1 MDKINKIKIKDV
13 TYEIGGG
20 GSATVD
26 SGLST
31 TSENAVQNKVI
42 TSELEKKLDLS
53 SFQTTL
59 HGVFAKYN
67 NFGGRCA
74 YDNIGEAS
82 LHIKSQYTGTTFTS
96 EITDKEQLCKLVGYT
111 GDTSYAS
118 VYTGLYAIFR
128 AKDLYEM
135 KSKFDKNRSF
145 RAYVC
150 NVPSQTEKPLYDIYQ
165 DLGNIT
171 LIAGKSYVMPIGK
184 HYAYQDT
191 NLLYYD
197 NPTEITNATFNSL
210 YETYS
215 GDTSTMFFADWH
227 DIRNAFESY
236 GCGWSINDNSYNRT
250 IYIYSSS
257 MVSYHTSDG
266 NKSGYYVKFIDAN
279 DFTDKQP
286 GNTINLRYNLDYMYG
301 ASDLD
306 DMRADISSNKTKI
319 GKLSNLASEVVY
331 AEPDTADSAHTFTR
345 TINGYNIYTTDKDHR
360 DMKVVKSING
370 KNGNKYGEVFIYAI
384 VNGVDAISTDTSVKL
399 DVRGD
404 WNMNFKGDR
413 HYIYNRPFYQ
423 EDPTYGDPIYLF
435 KGTDYRECYCT
446 NTTLQKDIAEGVL
459 EAPFQD
465 YTCYKEG
472 NKYIVKRTEHI
483 SNPPSSAYGY
493 WSGTTL
499 TSGSSWT
506 SIVANA
512 GSTMDMEDHAQN
524 NFYFR
529 PKIDGVIH
537 KLDNKFIQAKTI
549 NGESVLGEGEIDM
562 SSYQT
567 KAESVKIAR
576 LTQEQYDALTPKDE
590 NTLYIII
597 TES

>member
-26 SGLST
+26 SGLSA

-42 TSELEKKLDLS
+42 TGELGKKLDKS
-53 SFQTTL
+53 NFQTVL

-67 NFGGRCA
+67 NFGGICG
-74 YDNIGEAS
+74 YSDNNEAQ
-82 LHIKSQYTGTTFTS
+82 LHIQSKYTGTTFAS
-96 EITDKEQLCKLVGYT
+96 EITDMEQLCKLVGHT
-111 GDTSYAS
+111 GSTQEIHSAQ
-118 VYTGLYAIFR
+118 TGLYAIFM
-128 AKDLYEM
+128 AKDLYDM
-135 KSKFDKNRSF
+135 KSLFDKNKSF

-150 NVPSQTEKPLYDIYQ
+150 NVPSPTEKPLYDIYQ
-165 DLGNIT
+165 DIVNRT
-171 LIAGKSYVMPIGK
+171 LMAGKSYVMPIGM
-184 HYAYQDT
+184 HHGYQDT
-191 NLLYYD
+191 NLLYYG
-197 NPTEITNATFNSL
+197 NTTEITNATFNSL

-215 GDTSTMFFADWH
+215 GDTSTMFFADWN

-236 GCGWSINDNSYNRT
+236 GCGWRINDNRYKT

-257 MVSYHTSDG
+257 MVRYYNDR
-266 NKSGYYVKFIDAN
+266 GYYVKFIDAN
-279 DFTDKQP
+279 DFTD
-286 GNTINLRYNLDYMYG
+286 GTGTTINLRYNLDYMYG
-301 ASDLD
+301 AADLD
-306 DMRADISSNKTKI
+306 NIKTDISKNKTKI
-319 GKLSNLASEVVY
+319 DKLEPNVVY
-331 AEPDTADSAHTFTR
+331 AEPDTASTAHTFTK
-345 TINGYNIYTTDKDHR
+345 TINGEKLYTTNKDYR

-370 KNGNKYGEVFIYAI
+370 NKHGDVFIYAYI
-384 VNGVDAISTDTSVKL
+384 NGVDAISTDMSTKL

-423 EDPTYGDPIYLF
+423 DEPTYGDPIYLF
-435 KGTDYRECYCT
+435 KGTDWRECRCFD
-446 NTTLQKDIAEGVL
+446 TTLQNDIAEGVL

-472 NKYIVKRTEHI
+472 SNYIVKRTEDI

-506 SIVANA
+506 SIVANSD
-512 GSTMDMEDHAQN
+512 GSSYDMDRYAKN
-524 NFYFR
+524 NFYVR
-529 PKIDGVIH
+529 PEIEGVIH

-567 KAESVKIAR
+567 KTEAVKIAR
-576 LTQEQYDALTPKDE
+576 MTQAEYDALSTKDN
-590 NTLYIII
+590 NTLYII
-597 TES
+597 TDAQ